1 MKGRSLRDLDL
12 ERRMFRYPCSF
23 LIYSESFD
31 KLPSPMLNYVE
42 ERLIQV
48 LQGKDQSEEFAHL
61 SPRDR
66 TIILEILVQTKA
78 GFLDKVNALNQ

>member
-1 MKGRSLRDLDL
+1 
-12 ERRMFRYPCSF
+12 
-23 LIYSESFD
+23 
-31 KLPSPMLNYVE
+31 MLNYVE